1 MAQVPCRRLRERHRA
16 GKDAGMDSPPTPR
29 FSIAPFVPADLTA
42 VSDLWVA
49 TWAKAMP
56 DIDFEARRPWFHG
69 HLEALQAGGA
79 QVLVA
84 RSDADTGG
92 LNVAGFVAIHP
103 RTRYLD
109 QLAVAPA
116 FWGSGAAAAL
126 MAAARERSPE
136 GIDLDVNQDNPRA
149 VAFYQRYGFKIAAAA
164 TNPTSGRA
172 IWRMEWRPG

>member
-1 MAQVPCRRLRERHRA
+1 
-16 GKDAGMDSPPTPR
+16 MDSPPTPP
-29 FSIAPFVPADLTA
+29 FTIAPFAPADLPA

-69 HLEALQAGGA
+69 HLETLQDGGA
-79 QVLVA
+79 EVLVA
-84 RSDADTGG
+84 RADGE
-92 LNVAGFVAIHP
+92 VAGFVAIHP
-103 RTRYLD
+103 GTRYLD

-116 FWGSGAAAAL
+116 FWGAGAAGAL
-126 MAAARERSPE
+126 MAAARDRSPD

-149 VAFYQRYGFKIAAAA
+149 VAFYQRHGFRIAAAA
-164 TNPTSGRA
+164 TNPASGRA

>member
-1 MAQVPCRRLRERHRA
+1 
-16 GKDAGMDSPPTPR
+16 MDSSPAPR
-29 FSIAPFVPADLTA
+29 FNIAPFTPADLPA

-84 RSDADTGG
+84 RAGADMGG
-92 LNVAGFVAIHP
+92 SVAGFVAIHP
-103 RTRYLD
+103 GTRYLD
-109 QLAVAPA
+109 QLAVGPE
-116 FWGSGAAAAL
+116 FWGSGAATAL

-149 VAFYQRYGFKIAAAA
+149 VAFYQRYGFHIAAAA